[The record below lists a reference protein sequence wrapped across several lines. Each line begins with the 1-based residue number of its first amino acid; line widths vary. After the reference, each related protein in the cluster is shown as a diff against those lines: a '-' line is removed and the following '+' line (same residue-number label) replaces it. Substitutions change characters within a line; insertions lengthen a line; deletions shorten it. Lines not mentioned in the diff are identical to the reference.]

1 MSNLLNHAIEAETGT
16 VILGEPTRNGIF
28 WMPNP
33 LNKQVFEQGYALM
46 NSYRVGTSAEEVA
59 TSLGTLL
66 QSDFGYQITELI
78 PTQKEAS
85 TPNTYSG
92 IYGCNQFPF
101 HTDLAHWR
109 TPPRYLML
117 RCIVG
122 FHEVPTLLVDGLNLV
137 HEVGKDILT
146 RALVQPRRPI
156 NGKLPL
162 LRLYQPNDGNGL
174 VRWDEVFFQPASKVG
189 ELGVAQFHQAL
200 RTSIPLSIAL
210 TAPGDT
216 LIVDNWRMLHARAP
230 VPIGCEARKLER
242 VYLES
247 LN

>member
-1 MSNLLNHAIEAETGT
+1 
-16 VILGEPTRNGIF
+16 
-28 WMPNP
+28 MPNS
-33 LNKQVFEQGYALM
+33 LSKQVFEQGYALM
-46 NSYRVGTSAEEVA
+46 NSYRVGTSSEEVA

-66 QSDFGYQITELI
+66 QSDFGYRLTELV
-78 PTQKEAS
+78 PTQREES

-92 IYGCNQFPF
+92 IYGLHGFPF

-117 RCIVG
+117 RCVVG
-122 FHEVPTLLVDGLNLV
+122 FHEVPTLLVDGLKLI
-137 HEVGKDILT
+137 HDVGKDILA

-174 VRWDEVFFQPASKVG
+174 VRWDEVFFRPASKVG
-189 ELGVAQFHQAL
+189 EIGVAQFHYAL
-200 RTSIPLSIAL
+200 SGSTPLSIAL
-210 TAPGDT
+210 ADPGDT

-230 VPIGCEARKLER
+230 VPLGCETRKLER
-242 VYLES
+242 AYLES